1 MNIEKRTE
9 AINQASNEIKGRAES
24 ALYEVYMKG
33 YHEGRHDY
41 RNKIKNCLVINPD
54 CLEVLK
60 KNSEDPC
67 KGCPNNNDKV
77 LIGCTAD
84 PRNCIAKQNQL
95 IALDI
100 LKHFKQ

>member
-1 MNIEKRTE
+1 MNIEKRTK
-9 AINQASNEIKGRAES
+9 AINQASDEIKGRADL

-41 RNKIKNCLVINPD
+41 RNKIKNCLVINPN

-60 KNSEDPC
+60 KNSENPC
-67 KGCPNNNDKV
+67 KSCPNNSDKV
-77 LIGCTAD
+77 LIGCTAN

-100 LKHFKQ
+100 LKHFK